1 MTTFSS
7 IMNFPLR
14 PCSRPLEGRLRI
26 VGHLWVTLAF
36 LVLWSCQSSSPEP
49 ETSFNAQF
57 SRQSTYVGP
66 DSIYWTFHGT
76 SGVTAANSDQLSY
89 SIPIRPAEAVGK
101 DTLAM
106 VWKTLSIVSSYLVV
120 WAGPNVSTV
129 ELISK
134 TPDSIATR
142 LLGRLDTLHKATPA
156 QYPWSHT
163 AALSLY
169 ADVLFSGE
177 ARFAGYPGNCPTG
190 IETKVVDSLIL
201 LRVVNTKDSVGKLSQ
216 TWANLTWTAD
226 QVKDNFRRW
235 LGNGFI
241 TQGQYDT
248 LYPFDDKPPTQVR
261 PITFTEVVDTTAIVR
276 GTDGVKVM
284 GIFADDSG
292 IMGQSIQILSK
303 TTGQDATQKFA
314 INATDFPSTPQK
326 SWDLN
331 GRLSIKTDHAPN
343 GAYTLEI
350 SFKDRKNQILTARFP
365 FYVYQPGGVAIDIIP
380 PTITPILPAVR
391 RDTVLDTVT
400 IYRFRIG
407 VNDINLK
414 TVQLDGQTVIPVDG
428 AVEKNVRLIEGTEAM
443 VVIQAS
449 DSSNNTSIDTIRVY
463 RRKAVF
469 PIIGR
474 LSPAIGKDSVVDTMS
489 TYSFR
494 WKVDGVNIDS
504 VLIDNVPVLLDDQQ
518 IAERLLPLTLGK
530 VNTVRIRVV
539 DKLKHVSTDSVQV
552 FRAASVPPL
561 VKRKGLADGIVNV
574 PDSQS
579 LLSVAW
585 SISDNNL
592 DQILVQGKS
601 AALAEGLVSASVY
614 LVAGDTNRVPVWVS
628 DKLGSITTDTVKVFR
643 PDPRKSYL
651 SDIASA
657 QRGDSVMALSDFI
670 LPNIRFGRFEVTAG
684 LYAKVTKAAPPTSP
698 GAPVV
703 NVTVYDAMLFCNAL
717 SKASG
722 LDTFYVY
729 TSRDPV
735 SGYFKDSLLPDTTRR
750 AGILVTRLGYR
761 LPTDSEWLA
770 VTSASQAGYPW
781 GSSSD
786 PKIVDQFAVWNA
798 SAPALVGSKLPTGKG
813 LFDLSGNAAEW
824 VYKRAP
830 IGPKTRWL
838 AEGGDF
844 SSPVSGLLTPNP
856 SADPVLGTTISDK
869 IGFRIV
875 RVGSI

>member
-1 MTTFSS
+1 MKFS
-7 IMNFPLR
+7 PR
-14 PCSRPLEGRLRI
+14 TRGCSLWSRSRI
-26 VGHLWVTLAF
+26 IRFLWVTCALLA
-36 LVLWSCQSSSPEP
+36 VWGCQSASSNED
-49 ETSFNAQF
+49 TSFTAQF
-57 SRQSTYVGP
+57 TRQSTYLGP
-66 DSIYWTFHGT
+66 DSIYWTFHST
-76 SGVTAANSDQLSY
+76 SGVLAANPEQSSY
-89 SIPIRPAEAVGK
+89 SIPIQPSQAVDK

-106 VWKTLSIVSSYLVV
+106 VWKTLSIVTYNVAI
-120 WAGPNVSTV
+120 WAGPNVSAV

-134 TPDSIATR
+134 TTDSIATR
-142 LLGRLDTLHKATPA
+142 LLGRLDTLCKATPVK
-156 QYPWSHT
+156 YPWSHT

-190 IETKVVDSLIL
+190 IDTKVVDSLIL

-216 TWANLTWTAD
+216 TWANMTWTAD

-241 TQGQYDT
+241 RQGQYDT

-261 PITFTEVVDTTAIVR
+261 PITFTDVVDTTAIVR

-292 IMGQSIQILSK
+292 ITGQSIQILSK
-303 TTGQDATQKFA
+303 TTGTDVTQKFA
-314 INATDFPSTPQK
+314 INATDFPSVPQK
-326 SWDLN
+326 TWDLN

-350 SFKDRKNQILTARFP
+350 SYKDRKNQILTARFP

-380 PTITPILPAVR
+380 PTITPILPVVR

-414 TVQLDGQTVIPVDG
+414 TVQLDGQTVTPVDG

-474 LSPAIGKDSVVDTMS
+474 LSPASGKDSVVDTMS

-504 VLIDNVPVLLDDQQ
+504 VLIDNVPLLLDDQR
-518 IAERLLPLTLGK
+518 IAERVLPLTLGK
-530 VNTVRIRVV
+530 VNSVRIRVV

-552 FRAASVPPL
+552 FRAASIPPL
-561 VKRKGLADGIVNV
+561 VQRKGLADGVVIV

-579 LLSVAW
+579 LFSVAW

-592 DQILVQGKS
+592 DQVLVQGKT
-601 AALAEGLVSASVY
+601 AALAEGLVSATVY

-657 QRGDSVMALSDFI
+657 QRGDSMVALSDFI

-684 LYAKVTKAAPPTSP
+684 LYAKVTNTAPSASP
-698 GAPVV
+698 GMPIV

-717 SKASG
+717 SKAVG

-750 AGILVTRLGYR
+750 AGVLVTRLGYR
-761 LPTDSEWLA
+761 LPTDSEWLVA
-770 VTSASQAGYPW
+770 TTASQAGYPW

-798 SAPALVGSKLPTGKG
+798 TSPSIVGSKLPTGKG

-838 AEGGDF
+838 TEGGDF
-844 SSPVSGLLTPNP
+844 SSLVTGLLTPNP
-856 SADPVLGTTISDK
+856 SADPVLGTTMSDK